1 MLNISYRSLI
11 DKSPVGYALHE
22 IICNSDG
29 EPCDY
34 IFIEANAAFE
44 KFTGLSVTDIKGKKI
59 SEILPYIKSEAF
71 DWISFYGNIA
81 LNGGEEEFQ
90 QYSGVLGRW
99 YTVNTYSPEKNYFVT
114 FFTDITEKLNKQS
127 KIQDL
132 LYEIST
138 DFVNVKT
145 EDIEYA
151 IDDALEKMGN
161 ATGADRVYIFRY
173 DFERNS
179 CSNIYEW
186 CSEGTEPRIER
197 LSEISLDLIPE
208 WVQCHISGNTLFVN
222 DESELRYIEERKN
235 LRLHEIKSLI
245 AVPVTYDNRLYGF
258 AGFNSIKN
266 SYHYSE
272 LEQNLLQNFGQLLL
286 SLMLRKEIEDSVY
299 IKKEIFRT
307 TLLSIADG
315 VLSVDNEQNIVLMN
329 EAAEKLS
336 GISYREAQGK
346 PVSEVLNFMHEGAS
360 IPCSTTVERV
370 IKTGITEKI
379 SDDVLLVH
387 RDGLQI
393 PVQYSISAVKNKKN
407 DTKGA
412 VVIIRDV
419 TSERNIQK
427 QAEYLSFHD
436 HLTDLYNR
444 RFFEEELLRLDT
456 LRNLPLSVI
465 MIDVNGLKLTNDAF
479 GHETGDRLLKKVAG
493 IMKKECRNDDIVAR
507 LGGDEFS
514 VILPKTDAVQAKLI
528 MDRITGSAD
537 KENLKSIVISVAAGY
552 ATKTSPDQ
560 NIDEIIKIA
569 ENNMYSDKIN
579 TGKRMRRKTFELI
592 TVNLFEKYSYEQ
604 DQSERMK
611 KLAARIGSAMGLS
624 KDQIS
629 TLETISYYHDI
640 GKIIIPPR
648 LLNRPSDL
656 SLEEYDLVQRHAEAG
671 YQIMKSQEEY
681 SSIAIYVLSHHE
693 RWDGN
698 GYPRKQK
705 GHEIPLLSRILAVLD
720 AYTAMTGNLPYK
732 KSLSTDSAIMEL
744 KKNAGLQFDPEVVDI
759 FTGILLEEE
768 I

>member
-114 FFTDITEKLNKQS
+114 FFTDITENLSKQS

-315 VLSVDNEQNIVLMN
+315 VVSVDNEQNIVLMN

-528 MDRITGSAD
+528 MDRITGSTD

-560 NIDEIIKIA
+560 NIDEVIKIA

-611 KLAARIGSAMGLS
+611 KLAAKIGSAMGLS

>member
-1 MLNISYRSLI
+1 M
-11 DKSPVGYALHE
+11 
-22 IICNSDG
+22 
-29 EPCDY
+29 
-34 IFIEANAAFE
+34 
-44 KFTGLSVTDIKGKKI
+44 
-59 SEILPYIKSEAF
+59 
-71 DWISFYGNIA
+71 
-81 LNGGEEEFQ
+81 
-90 QYSGVLGRW
+90 
-99 YTVNTYSPEKNYFVT
+99 
-114 FFTDITEKLNKQS
+114 
-127 KIQDL
+127 
-132 LYEIST
+132 
-138 DFVNVKT
+138 
-145 EDIEYA
+145 
-151 IDDALEKMGN
+151 
-161 ATGADRVYIFRY
+161 
-173 DFERNS
+173 
-179 CSNIYEW
+179 
-186 CSEGTEPRIER
+186 
-197 LSEISLDLIPE
+197 
-208 WVQCHISGNTLFVN
+208 N

-315 VLSVDNEQNIVLMN
+315 VVSVDNEQNIILMN

-456 LRNLPLSVI
+456 LRNLPLSII

-514 VILPKTDAVQAKLI
+514 VILPKTDAVQTKLI

-656 SLEEYDLVQRHAEAG
+656 SLEEYDLVQRHVEAG

>member
-114 FFTDITEKLNKQS
+114 FFTDITENLSKQS

-222 DESELRYIEERKN
+222 DESELRYIEERKH

-537 KENLKSIVISVAAGY
+537 KESLKSIVISVAAGY

>member
-1 MLNISYRSLI
+1 M
-11 DKSPVGYALHE
+11 
-22 IICNSDG
+22 
-29 EPCDY
+29 
-34 IFIEANAAFE
+34 
-44 KFTGLSVTDIKGKKI
+44 
-59 SEILPYIKSEAF
+59 
-71 DWISFYGNIA
+71 
-81 LNGGEEEFQ
+81 
-90 QYSGVLGRW
+90 
-99 YTVNTYSPEKNYFVT
+99 
-114 FFTDITEKLNKQS
+114 
-127 KIQDL
+127 
-132 LYEIST
+132 
-138 DFVNVKT
+138 
-145 EDIEYA
+145 
-151 IDDALEKMGN
+151 
-161 ATGADRVYIFRY
+161 
-173 DFERNS
+173 
-179 CSNIYEW
+179 
-186 CSEGTEPRIER
+186 
-197 LSEISLDLIPE
+197 
-208 WVQCHISGNTLFVN
+208 N

-315 VLSVDNEQNIVLMN
+315 VVSVDNEQNIILMN

-393 PVQYSISAVKNKKN
+393 PVQHSISAVKNKKN

-537 KENLKSIVISVAAGY
+537 KESLKSIVISVAAGY

>member
-1 MLNISYRSLI
+1 M
-11 DKSPVGYALHE
+11 
-22 IICNSDG
+22 
-29 EPCDY
+29 
-34 IFIEANAAFE
+34 
-44 KFTGLSVTDIKGKKI
+44 
-59 SEILPYIKSEAF
+59 
-71 DWISFYGNIA
+71 
-81 LNGGEEEFQ
+81 
-90 QYSGVLGRW
+90 
-99 YTVNTYSPEKNYFVT
+99 
-114 FFTDITEKLNKQS
+114 
-127 KIQDL
+127 
-132 LYEIST
+132 
-138 DFVNVKT
+138 
-145 EDIEYA
+145 
-151 IDDALEKMGN
+151 
-161 ATGADRVYIFRY
+161 
-173 DFERNS
+173 
-179 CSNIYEW
+179 
-186 CSEGTEPRIER
+186 
-197 LSEISLDLIPE
+197 
-208 WVQCHISGNTLFVN
+208 N

-336 GISYREAQGK
+336 GISYKEAQGK

-379 SDDVLLVH
+379 SDGVLLVH

-393 PVQYSISAVKNKKN
+393 PVQYSISAVRNKKN
-407 DTKGA
+407 NTKGA

>member
-114 FFTDITEKLNKQS
+114 FFTDITENLSKQS

-132 LYEIST
+132 LYEISKE
-138 DFVNVKT
+138 FVNVKT

-151 IDDALEKMGN
+151 IADSLEKMGN

-197 LSEISLDLIPE
+197 LSDISLDLIPE

-315 VLSVDNEQNIVLMN
+315 VVSVDNEQNIILMN

-604 DQSERMK
+604 DQTERMK
-611 KLAARIGSAMGLS
+611 RLAARIGAAMGLS
-624 KDQIS
+624 KEQIS

>member
-1 MLNISYRSLI
+1 M
-11 DKSPVGYALHE
+11 
-22 IICNSDG
+22 
-29 EPCDY
+29 
-34 IFIEANAAFE
+34 
-44 KFTGLSVTDIKGKKI
+44 
-59 SEILPYIKSEAF
+59 
-71 DWISFYGNIA
+71 
-81 LNGGEEEFQ
+81 
-90 QYSGVLGRW
+90 
-99 YTVNTYSPEKNYFVT
+99 
-114 FFTDITEKLNKQS
+114 
-127 KIQDL
+127 
-132 LYEIST
+132 
-138 DFVNVKT
+138 
-145 EDIEYA
+145 
-151 IDDALEKMGN
+151 
-161 ATGADRVYIFRY
+161 
-173 DFERNS
+173 
-179 CSNIYEW
+179 
-186 CSEGTEPRIER
+186 
-197 LSEISLDLIPE
+197 
-208 WVQCHISGNTLFVN
+208 
-222 DESELRYIEERKN
+222 
-235 LRLHEIKSLI
+235 
-245 AVPVTYDNRLYGF
+245 TYDNKLYGF

-315 VLSVDNEQNIVLMN
+315 VVSVDNEQNIILMN

-456 LRNLPLSVI
+456 LRNLPLSII

-604 DQSERMK
+604 DQTERMK
-611 KLAARIGSAMGLS
+611 RLAARIGAAMGLS
-624 KDQIS
+624 KEQIS

-693 RWDGN
+693 RWDGR

-732 KSLSTDSAIMEL
+732 KSLSRDSAIMEL
-744 KKNAGLQFDPEVVDI
+744 KKNAGLQFDPAIVDI
-759 FTGILLEEE
+759 FTGIILNEE

>member
-114 FFTDITEKLNKQS
+114 FFTDITENLSKQS

-132 LYEIST
+132 LYEISKE
-138 DFVNVKT
+138 FVNVKT

-151 IDDALEKMGN
+151 IADSLEKMGN

-197 LSEISLDLIPE
+197 LSDISLDLIPE

-266 SYHYSE
+266 SYHYSK

-315 VLSVDNEQNIVLMN
+315 VVSVDNEQNIILMN

-346 PVSEVLNFMHEGAS
+346 PVSEVLNFMHEDAS

>member
-1 MLNISYRSLI
+1 M
-11 DKSPVGYALHE
+11 
-22 IICNSDG
+22 
-29 EPCDY
+29 
-34 IFIEANAAFE
+34 
-44 KFTGLSVTDIKGKKI
+44 
-59 SEILPYIKSEAF
+59 
-71 DWISFYGNIA
+71 
-81 LNGGEEEFQ
+81 
-90 QYSGVLGRW
+90 
-99 YTVNTYSPEKNYFVT
+99 T
-114 FFTDITEKLNKQS
+114 FFTDITENLS

-132 LYEIST
+132 LYEISKE
-138 DFVNVKT
+138 FVNVKT

-151 IDDALEKMGN
+151 IADSLEKMGN

-315 VLSVDNEQNIVLMN
+315 VVSVDNEQNIVLMN

-456 LRNLPLSVI
+456 LRSLPLSVI

>member
-1 MLNISYRSLI
+1 MLNISYRNLI

-22 IICNSDG
+22 IICNPDG
-29 EPCDY
+29 EPYDY
-34 IFIEANAAFE
+34 IFIEANASFE
-44 KFTGLSVTDIKGKKI
+44 KFTGLNVSDIKGKKI

-90 QYSGVLGRW
+90 QYSGALGRW
-99 YTVNTYSPEKNYFVT
+99 YTVNAYSPQKNYFVT
-114 FFTDITEKLNKQS
+114 FFTDITENLSKQS
-127 KIQDL
+127 KMQEL
-132 LYEIST
+132 LYEISK
-138 DFVNVKT
+138 DFVNIKT

-151 IDDALEKMGN
+151 IGDALEKMGN
-161 ATGADRVYIFRY
+161 ATGSDRVYIFRY
-173 DFERNS
+173 DFERNT

-186 CSEGTEPRIER
+186 CSQGTEPRIDR

-286 SLMLRKEIEDSVY
+286 SLMLRKEIEDSIY
-299 IKKEIFRT
+299 LKKEIFRT

-315 VLSVDNEQNIVLMN
+315 VVSVDNEQNIILMN
-329 EAAEKLS
+329 EAAENLS

-346 PVSEVLNFMHEGAS
+346 PVSEILNFMHENSAV
-360 IPCSTTVERV
+360 PCGSTVQRV

-379 SDDVLLVH
+379 SDEIILVH

-393 PVQYSISAVKNKKN
+393 PVQYSISAVRNKKN
-407 DTKGA
+407 ETKGA

-436 HLTDLYNR
+436 HLTSLYNR

-465 MIDVNGLKLTNDAF
+465 LLDVNGLKLTNDAF
-479 GHETGDRLLKKVAG
+479 GHETGDLLLKKVAE

-537 KENLKSIVISVAAGY
+537 RENLRSIVISVAAGY
-552 ATKTSPDQ
+552 ATKASPDQ
-560 NIDEIIKIA
+560 NIDEIMKIA
-569 ENNMYSDKIN
+569 ENNMYSNKIT
-579 TGKRMRRKTFELI
+579 TGRQMRKKTFELI
-592 TVNLFEKYSYEQ
+592 TVNLFEKYSNEQ
-604 DQSERMK
+604 EQTERMK
-611 KLAARIGSAMGLS
+611 KLAARIGTAMGLS
-624 KDQIS
+624 KEQIS

-640 GKIIIPPR
+640 GKIIIPPK
-648 LLNRPSDL
+648 LLNKPADL

-693 RWDGN
+693 RWDGT

-705 GHEIPLLSRILAVLD
+705 GNEIPLLSRILAVLD

-732 KSLSTDSAIMEL
+732 KSLTRESAIMEL
-744 KKNAGLQFDPEVVDI
+744 KKNAGLQFDPEIVDI
-759 FTGILLEEE
+759 LTE
-768 I
+768 IVLKEDI

>member
-114 FFTDITEKLNKQS
+114 FFTDITENLS

-315 VLSVDNEQNIVLMN
+315 VVSVDNEQNIVLMN

>member
-114 FFTDITEKLNKQS
+114 FFTDITENLSKQS

-132 LYEIST
+132 LYEISK

-151 IDDALEKMGN
+151 IADSLEKMGN

-197 LSEISLDLIPE
+197 LSDISLDLIPE

-315 VLSVDNEQNIVLMN
+315 VVSVDNEQNIILMN

-537 KENLKSIVISVAAGY
+537 KESLKSIVISVAAGY

-744 KKNAGLQFDPEVVDI
+744 KKNAGLQFDPEVIDI

>member
-1 MLNISYRSLI
+1 M
-11 DKSPVGYALHE
+11 
-22 IICNSDG
+22 
-29 EPCDY
+29 
-34 IFIEANAAFE
+34 
-44 KFTGLSVTDIKGKKI
+44 
-59 SEILPYIKSEAF
+59 
-71 DWISFYGNIA
+71 
-81 LNGGEEEFQ
+81 
-90 QYSGVLGRW
+90 
-99 YTVNTYSPEKNYFVT
+99 
-114 FFTDITEKLNKQS
+114 
-127 KIQDL
+127 
-132 LYEIST
+132 
-138 DFVNVKT
+138 
-145 EDIEYA
+145 
-151 IDDALEKMGN
+151 
-161 ATGADRVYIFRY
+161 
-173 DFERNS
+173 
-179 CSNIYEW
+179 
-186 CSEGTEPRIER
+186 
-197 LSEISLDLIPE
+197 
-208 WVQCHISGNTLFVN
+208 QCHISGNTLFVN

-315 VLSVDNEQNIVLMN
+315 VVSVDNEQNIVLMN

-370 IKTGITEKI
+370 IKTGITGKI
-379 SDDVLLVH
+379 SDDVLLVR

>member
-99 YTVNTYSPEKNYFVT
+99 YTVNAYSPEKNYFVT

-336 GISYREAQGK
+336 GISYKEAQGK

-493 IMKKECRNDDIVAR
+493 IMKKECRNDDIVTR

-528 MDRITGSAD
+528 MNRITGSAD

-611 KLAARIGSAMGLS
+611 RLAARIGSAMGLS

-732 KSLSTDSAIMEL
+732 KSLSRDSAIMEL
-744 KKNAGLQFDPEVVDI
+744 KKNAGLQFDPEIVDI
-759 FTGILLEEE
+759 FTGIILNEE

>member
-114 FFTDITEKLNKQS
+114 FFTDITENLS

-132 LYEIST
+132 LYEISKE
-138 DFVNVKT
+138 FVNVKT

-315 VLSVDNEQNIVLMN
+315 VVSVDNEQNIVLMN

-393 PVQYSISAVKNKKN
+393 PVQYSISAVRNKKN
-407 DTKGA
+407 NTKGA

>member
-1 MLNISYRSLI
+1 
-11 DKSPVGYALHE
+11 
-22 IICNSDG
+22 
-29 EPCDY
+29 
-34 IFIEANAAFE
+34 
-44 KFTGLSVTDIKGKKI
+44 
-59 SEILPYIKSEAF
+59 
-71 DWISFYGNIA
+71 
-81 LNGGEEEFQ
+81 
-90 QYSGVLGRW
+90 
-99 YTVNTYSPEKNYFVT
+99 
-114 FFTDITEKLNKQS
+114 
-127 KIQDL
+127 
-132 LYEIST
+132 
-138 DFVNVKT
+138 
-145 EDIEYA
+145 
-151 IDDALEKMGN
+151 
-161 ATGADRVYIFRY
+161 
-173 DFERNS
+173 
-179 CSNIYEW
+179 
-186 CSEGTEPRIER
+186 
-197 LSEISLDLIPE
+197 
-208 WVQCHISGNTLFVN
+208 
-222 DESELRYIEERKN
+222 
-235 LRLHEIKSLI
+235 
-245 AVPVTYDNRLYGF
+245 
-258 AGFNSIKN
+258 
-266 SYHYSE
+266 
-272 LEQNLLQNFGQLLL
+272 
-286 SLMLRKEIEDSVY
+286 
-299 IKKEIFRT
+299 
-307 TLLSIADG
+307 
-315 VLSVDNEQNIVLMN
+315 
-329 EAAEKLS
+329 
-336 GISYREAQGK
+336 
-346 PVSEVLNFMHEGAS
+346 
-360 IPCSTTVERV
+360 
-370 IKTGITEKI
+370 
-379 SDDVLLVH
+379 
-387 RDGLQI
+387 
-393 PVQYSISAVKNKKN
+393 
-407 DTKGA
+407 
-412 VVIIRDV
+412 
-419 TSERNIQK
+419 
-427 QAEYLSFHD
+427 
-436 HLTDLYNR
+436 
-444 RFFEEELLRLDT
+444 
-456 LRNLPLSVI
+456 

-604 DQSERMK
+604 DQTERMK

-656 SLEEYDLVQRHAEAG
+656 SLEEYDLVQRHVEAG